1 MFSLANKQTHRHMP
15 SNQLSEHYCA
25 GDCLQSTLEYFQ
37 ISFQF
42 QHQSFLYNLKLNYK
56 SLILTPH
63 QPRIKCWNILSV
75 WHLVHFSATIN
86 WINWMQQFGMVWLMT
101 DRKNPSA
108 ASWWWQWSYIGWL
121 KLNPLSPPN
130 RTLAPQTRQARA
142 SGEILK
148 FWTTCWVASLIS

>member
-1 MFSLANKQTHRHMP
+1 MFSLANKQTHWHMP

-42 QHQSFLYNLKLNYK
+42 QHQSFLFNLKLNYK

-63 QPRIKCWNILSV
+63 QPRIKCWNIEFYQSV
-75 WHLVHFSATIN
+75 TFSTFLCYNQLNQLNATIWN
-86 WINWMQQFGMVWLMT
+86 GLVN
-101 DRKNPSA
+101 DRQKEPSA

-121 KLNPLSPPN
+121 RLNPLSPPN
-130 RTLAPQTRQARA
+130 GTLAPQTRQARA
-142 SGEILK
+142 SGENLNYLL
-148 FWTTCWVASLIS
+148 SH

>member
-42 QHQSFLYNLKLNYK
+42 QHQSFLFNLKLNYK

-63 QPRIKCWNILSV
+63 QPRIKCWNIEFYQSV
-75 WHLVHFSATIN
+75 TFSTFLCYNQLNQLNATIWN
-86 WINWMQQFGMVWLMT
+86 GLVNDRQKEPSCSLVILVTSMSAERLMNI
-101 DRKNPSA
+101 RLMIQA
-108 ASWWWQWSYIGWL
+108 ASKIIKMVTNWDTHCHLLHINFKS
-121 KLNPLSPPN
+121 S
-130 RTLAPQTRQARA
+130 
-142 SGEILK
+142 
-148 FWTTCWVASLIS
+148 